1 MKKRL
6 IRRIVTVVMAASLVL
21 CAWTPVGVPSRSFA
35 DDAPAATAPIG
46 PSPGESVSE
55 ETDSPSISEEEETG
69 ESVLGKTPTGQDE
82 PTSDE
87 AAQNTPAEP
96 EDAAPNEEAPAA
108 SAPVCHI
115 VSTGAEYDSIAEA
128 VAAASSG
135 DVIEITADN
144 TVSTA
149 INAGTK
155 TLTLRNVAG
164 STAVTTFAATGSL
177 ATAGNFTLGT
187 CAFDGG
193 RMTTGGRSGALI
205 AISGGT
211 FTVEGAD
218 IANAYNWST
227 SSPGGVFNVASGTLA
242 FKDGTVTNCLAKS
255 DSSMTG
261 QNGGSAAFVQSGA
274 TMVLSGG
281 TISGCGSY
289 VGPQYHLS
297 AICVRGVFQMTG
309 GALRDN
315 NGSHGGAIYCMSP
328 GSVKLS
334 GGTLSGNKAYYDGGA
349 LFLHDNAKATVSST
363 VMIENNSAQRNG
375 SAIGMRSGVSL
386 AIEGGTM
393 RGNNVVGGTDVKD
406 ARGGAVSGYSDSLW
420 GTVTLSGSPVIKGN
434 TYQGTTMAD
443 LAVVDANKLV
453 IGNLSESARVGVFPS
468 AGLDAPGS
476 PFAVATGDASSVKG
490 LDKLFHDGNPVGGTN
505 LAGGAGAGTSVIW
518 IDPLAV
524 CKIVS
529 GGTTTPFTSLSDA
542 LAVAKGKTGTTAIE
556 MLVQT
561 YEVAAPETLAMPT
574 GTEIVLT
581 TAKTAGEG
589 CADGY
594 PYQGPAGTPATIKR
608 AFAGTSMFSVAGGAM
623 TFERI
628 TVDGNKAS
636 FSGEEGGILDGSGGA
651 AIRLA
656 DGCVFKDSKTTISGG
671 ALRLQG
677 AGTTLLMEPGAR
689 GEHCET
695 DGRSGGFLYID
706 SGAAFTATGGVL
718 AYNTATVAQYG
729 SGGAVLAVNG
739 AVVDLQGDFEAYG
752 NQAALYGP
760 FCFVSNDSDKPGAVL
775 KLGGSIRIHDHDS
788 SFANTGAVHVFKVA
802 RVEVQGAPTVSG
814 NVAAGAPSNVYIST
828 PPDMLRVTS
837 DLTGGEVG
845 VNAPTA
851 YARGDCFGKATVEA
865 ASVRGLEHLKN
876 DRDVTLSGMAGV
888 STDVVW
894 GVVGDVPV
902 TVKRQLSSTQNKDT
916 WFVVEVKDLRAGTT
930 YRQPIRVPAG
940 STEGS
945 ATIVLRSGL
954 PYSFQDLSHAG
965 SWRQGATTP
974 SYSGPETPSGTGPV
988 ELTLG
993 DADPA
998 LQRTLVFSSQLTR
1011 TQWLSDDASVVNKMN

>member
-1 MKKRL
+1 M
-6 IRRIVTVVMAASLVL
+6 
-21 CAWTPVGVPSRSFA
+21 
-35 DDAPAATAPIG
+35 
-46 PSPGESVSE
+46 
-55 ETDSPSISEEEETG
+55 
-69 ESVLGKTPTGQDE
+69 GKTPTGQDE

-87 AAQNTPAEP
+87 AVQNTPAEP
-96 EDAAPNEEAPAA
+96 EDAALNEEAPAA

-128 VAAASSG
+128 VASASSG

-155 TLTLRNVAG
+155 TLTLRNAAE
-164 STAVTTFAATGSL
+164 STAVTTFAKGGSL

-187 CAFDGG
+187 CTFDGG
-193 RMTTGGRSGALI
+193 RATTGGRDVALI
-205 AISGGT
+205 TISGGT
-211 FTVEGAD
+211 FSVEGAA
-218 IANAYNWST
+218 IANTYNWSY

-255 DSSMTG
+255 EENMSK
-261 QNGGSAAFVQSGA
+261 QNGGSVAFVQSGA

-281 TISGCGSY
+281 TISECGSY
-289 VGPQYHLS
+289 VGPQYHAS
-297 AICVRGVFQMTG
+297 AICVRGIFHMTG

-315 NGSHGGAIYCMSP
+315 NGSHGGAIHCMSS
-328 GSVKLS
+328 GSVQLS
-334 GGTLSGNKAYYDGGA
+334 GGMLSGNKAFHDGGA
-349 LFLHDNAKATVSST
+349 LFLQNNAKATVSGT
-363 VMIENNSAQRNG
+363 VLIENNSAQRNG
-375 SAIGMRSGVSL
+375 GAIGMRSGVSL

-393 RGNNVVGGTDVKD
+393 QGNNVVGGTDVAN
-406 ARGGAVSGYSDSLW
+406 ARGGAISGYDASLW
-420 GTVTLSGSPVIKGN
+420 GTVTVSGSPVIKGN

-443 LAVVDANKLV
+443 LAVIDANKLV
-453 IGNLSESARVGVFPS
+453 VGNLSESARVGVFPS

-505 LAGGAGAGTSVIW
+505 LAGGAGAGTSVVW
-518 IDPLAV
+518 VDPLAV
-524 CKIVS
+524 CKIVN

-542 LAVAKGKTGTTAIE
+542 LAVAKGKTGTTTIE

-561 YEVAAPETLAMPT
+561 YEVAAPETLAMLA

-636 FSGEEGGILDGSGGA
+636 FSGEAGGILSGFGGA

-656 DGCVFKDSKTTISGG
+656 DGSVFKDSKTTVSGG
-671 ALRLQG
+671 ALHLQG
-677 AGTTLLMEPGAR
+677 AGTTLLMESGAR

-695 DGRSGGFLYID
+695 DGRSGGFLHID
-706 SGAAFTATGGVL
+706 SEAVFSASGGVL
-718 AYNTATVAQYG
+718 AHNAATVYPQG

-752 NQAALYGP
+752 NKAALYGP

-775 KLGGSIRIHDHDS
+775 RLGGSIRIHDHDS

-828 PPDMLRVTS
+828 PDMLRVTGEV
-837 DLTGGEVG
+837 TGGEVG
-845 VNAPTA
+845 VNASTA

-865 ASVRGLEHLKN
+865 ASVHGLEHLKN
-876 DRDVTLSGMAGV
+876 DRNVTLSGMAGT

-902 TVKRQLSSTQNKDT
+902 TVKRQLSSATSEDA
-916 WFVVEVKDLRAGTT
+916 WFVVEVKDLRAGTV

>member
-6 IRRIVTVVMAASLVL
+6 IRQIITVVMAASLAL
-21 CAWTPVGVPSRSFA
+21 CAWIPVGAPSRSFA
-35 DDAPAATAPIG
+35 DDAPTTAAPAD
-46 PSPGESVSE
+46 SSLGESVPNE
-55 ETDSPSISEEEETG
+55 AYSPSIPQDEEAG
-69 ESVLGKTPTGQDE
+69 EAVLGKTPTEQDE
-82 PTSDE
+82 PASE
-87 AAQNTPAEP
+87 GAGS
-96 EDAAPNEEAPAA
+96 NEEAPAA
-108 SAPVCHI
+108 LAPVCRI
-115 VSTGAEYDSIAEA
+115 VSTGTEYDSLAEA

-135 DVIEITADN
+135 DVINITADN
-144 TVSTA
+144 TVSTV

-155 TLTLRNVAG
+155 TLTLRNGAG
-164 STAVTTFAATGSL
+164 STAVTTFSKDGSL

-187 CAFDGG
+187 CTFDGG
-193 RMTTGGRSGALI
+193 RAASGGRSAALI
-205 AISGGT
+205 TISGGT
-211 FTVEGAD
+211 FSVEGAA
-218 IANAYNWST
+218 IANVYNWGT
-227 SSPGGVFNVASGTLA
+227 TSPGGVFNVASGTLA

-255 DSSMTG
+255 DSNMTG

-274 TMVLSGG
+274 TMIFSGG

-297 AICVRGVFQMTG
+297 ALYVRGVFRMTG
-309 GALRDN
+309 GTLRDN
-315 NGSHGGAIYCMSP
+315 NGSHGGAIYGIS
-328 GSVKLS
+328 SAKVELS

-349 LFLHDNAKATVSST
+349 LFLHDNAKATVSGT
-363 VMIENNSAQRNG
+363 VLIENNSAQRNG
-375 SAIGMRSGVSL
+375 GAIGMRKGVSL
-386 AIEGGTM
+386 AIEGGSL
-393 RGNNVVGGTDVKD
+393 RGNNIVGGVTD
-406 ARGGAVSGYSDSLW
+406 ARGGAVSGYDDSLW
-420 GTVTLSGSPVIKGN
+420 GTVTVSGSPVIEGN
-434 TYQGTTMAD
+434 TYQGTTKAD
-443 LAVVDANKLV
+443 LAVVDAKKLV
-453 IGNLSESARVGVFPS
+453 IGNLTESASVGIFPS
-468 AGLDAPGS
+468 AGLDVLGS
-476 PFAVATGDASSVKG
+476 PFAVAAGDASSVKG
-490 LDKLFHDGNPVGGTN
+490 LDKLFHDGNPVGGAN
-505 LAGGAGAGTSVIW
+505 LAGGAGAGTSVVW
-518 IDPLAV
+518 VDPLAV
-524 CKIVS
+524 CKIVN

-542 LAVAKGKTGTTAIE
+542 LAVAKGKTGTTTIE

-561 YEVAAPETLAMPT
+561 YEVAAPETLAMPA

-608 AFAGTSMFSVAGGAM
+608 AFAGTSMFSVTGGAM
-623 TFERI
+623 TFEHI
-628 TVDGNKAS
+628 TVDGNKAN
-636 FSGEEGGILDGSGGA
+636 FSGETGGILSGSGGA

-671 ALRLQG
+671 ALHLQG
-677 AGTTLLMEPGAR
+677 AGTTLLMESGAR

-695 DGRSGGFLYID
+695 DGRSGGFLHID
-706 SGAAFTATGGVL
+706 SEAAFTATGGVL
-718 AYNTATVAQYG
+718 AYNMATVDQYG
-729 SGGAVLAVNG
+729 SGGAILAVNG
-739 AVVDLQGDFEAYG
+739 AVVDLQGSFEAYG
-752 NQAALYGP
+752 NQAAFYGP
-760 FCFVSNDSDKPGAVL
+760 FSYVSNDSGKPGAVL
-775 KLGGSIRIHDHDS
+775 KLGGFINLHDNNS
-788 SFANTGAVHVFKVA
+788 SSANTGAVHAFKVA

-828 PPDMLRVTS
+828 PPDMLRVTG

-845 VNAPTA
+845 VNAPTT

-865 ASVRGLEHLKN
+865 ASVHGLEHLKN
-876 DRDVTLSGMAGV
+876 DRNVALSGMAGA

-916 WFVVEVKDLRAGTT
+916 WFVVEVKDLRAGTV

-954 PYSFQDLSHAG
+954 SYSFQDLSHAG

-974 SYSGPETPSGTGPV
+974 SYSGPETPTGTGPV

-993 DADPA
+993 DADPT

-1011 TQWLSDDASVVNKMN
+1011 TQWLSDDASVVNKMS